1 MIKTN
6 IFFKPD
12 TAKIIVGT
20 LLKKNYDIDIEVLTD
35 NCYTY
40 YDKKYKFTSRFP
52 GRCELLISEI
62 YKQLGIGSADNF
74 DDILQNVHKHFTT
87 KRDSPSFIVG
97 RATISVGGA
106 TISVDSKTDNLS
118 LMQSAIREYINF
130 IQMKSNEQKI
140 QLVGHKLNNSLNVTS
155 IFNTFYKNTLVTNIT
170 KISSTSLIIFLTR
183 ALFNNNE
190 QVPIESKIDFNW
202 YDIDLN
208 KIQIQDISK
217 ETKVFKNDKLKIFS
231 QSEKAYLDFINNL
244 KDLFKII
251 GLVLTNS
258 KESGYTL
265 NIFQNNHYY
274 DINLVSTICTAYFR
288 YSMLKISNSEG
299 VIHYSISLTSDIGN
313 VVRHQSLNS
322 QEIWIGY
329 VNRKIIKSLEKCS
342 DKNIYSSNFLHLFS
356 DDADL
361 IQICERIIYYCNSH
375 KSLIVIS

>member
-52 GRCELLISEI
+52 RRCELLISEI
-62 YKQLGIGSADNF
+62 YKQLRIGSADNF
-74 DDILQNVHKHFTT
+74 DNILQNVYNHFTT
-87 KRDSPSFIVG
+87 KRDPPSFIVG

-106 TISVDSKTDNLS
+106 TISVGGATINIDSKTDNLS

-140 QLVGHKLNNSLNVTS
+140 QLVGHKLNNSFNVTS

-170 KISSTSLIIFLTR
+170 KISSTSLIIFLAR

-190 QVPIESKIDFNW
+190 QVSIESKIDFNW
-202 YDIDLN
+202 YDIDLD

-265 NIFQNNHYY
+265 NIFQSNHYY
-274 DINLVSTICTAYFR
+274 DINLVSAICTAYFR
-288 YSMLKISNSEG
+288 YSSLKMSN
-299 VIHYSISLTSDIGN
+299 N
-313 VVRHQSLNS
+313 VVRHQLLNS

-342 DKNIYSSNFLHLFS
+342 NKNIYSSNFLHLFS
-356 DDADL
+356 DEVNL